1 MPRGDFD
8 GLVEVLAL
16 QQVVAADLF
25 LRLGERA
32 VGRLLEMGY
41 NSGVITEKPKID
53 WVEVPEEVAKKA

>member
-1 MPRGDFD
+1 MYVNERTLDYGSD
-8 GLVEVLAL
+8 GRE
-16 QQVVAADLF
+16 
-25 LRLGERA
+25 A